1 MQERE
6 RKCGARE
13 NERVDSRLA
22 RTAVAR
28 TFSMTPV
35 RVFAFAL
42 DVTEDPDRHLISQS
56 LSKFKVI
63 SKCKRNIGL
72 IGKVNTYRIRIR
84 RFAGKEG

>member
-1 MQERE
+1 MMSLNEAGAR
-6 RKCGARE
+6 RGKCGARE

-35 RVFAFAL
+35 RVFALAL
-42 DVTEDPDRHLISQS
+42 DVTEDRDRHLIGQP

-63 SKCKRNIGL
+63 GKLGKCKSHIDLGL
-72 IGKVNTYRIRIR
+72 TGKANT
-84 RFAGKEG
+84 G

>member
-35 RVFAFAL
+35 RVFVFAL
-42 DVTEDPDRHLISQS
+42 DVTEDPVRHLIGQPWQS
-56 LSKFKVI
+56 EHRIDMPSALCRVKNNRESKGHI
-63 SKCKRNIGL
+63 Q
-72 IGKVNTYRIRIR
+72 YRWWS
-84 RFAGKEG
+84 